1 MNIHES
7 AEDYLEA
14 ILRLKEAKGYARS
27 VDISLLLGVTK
38 PSVSVAMKRLRENGY
53 LTMDADNLITLTP
66 AGMEIARSIYDRH
79 KTLSSFLESLGVD
92 SDVAREDACKIEHDI
107 SEESFTAIR
116 KLMQEREQHP
126 EIRRS
131 NGISKQS
138 RVESP
143 LFRRIRPGFSIFL
156 TSPFPV
162 SGMSVPAR
170 PPKELPSAH
179 RRQAW
184 NRSPRPAGKLRQEQ
198 HQPHAEHN
206 LPCHRQSVEAAA
218 FPSDCRK
225 MNVPLLMHASTIM
238 LRYTRKQRRAK
249 SV

>member
-116 KLMQEREQHP
+116 KLMQEREQ
-126 EIRRS
+126 EQKAD
-131 NGISKQS
+131 GK
-138 RVESP
+138 
-143 LFRRIRPGFSIFL
+143 
-156 TSPFPV
+156 
-162 SGMSVPAR
+162 AR
-170 PPKELPSAH
+170 
-179 RRQAW
+179 Q
-184 NRSPRPAGKLRQEQ
+184 GKLDRVDLTGDEFQ
-198 HQPHAEHN
+198 HHLKGGKHDHRHSNIAVSLFHTH
-206 LPCHRQSVEAAA
+206 LPLCISIPFSQNQLSMASNSVSDSTGIPSSWALRSLEPAASPA
-218 FPSDCRK
+218 
-225 MNVPLLMHASTIM
+225 T
-238 LRYTRKQRRAK
+238 T
-249 SV
+249 